1 MDSGVVIAIFSQRG
15 RNATPPLPL
24 TLRLIGLAKPWVFDF
39 YVFSCS
45 KYPSSLGLSH
55 AMVMSLESFESIS
68 QFPEYVQS
76 NSALNSDE
84 LSVIDGFVVY
94 VVELNNENC
103 IT

>member
-1 MDSGVVIAIFSQRG
+1 MG
-15 RNATPPLPL
+15 L
-24 TLRLIGLAKPWVFDF
+24 TKTWVFDF
-39 YVFSCS
+39 YVYSCS
-45 KYPSSLGLSH
+45 EYPSCLGLSH
-55 AMVMSLESFESIS
+55 AMVISLESFESIS
-68 QFPEYVQS
+68 QLSEYVQS